1 MAEWLPQPEF
11 CEKHGIGRSTLY
23 TWLSRGKALGRG
35 KRRHRRYIL
44 NPGYVVAL
52 QRKKRR
58 VVRLIDLLPP
68 KERADMVLS
77 MAGAIIAAVEALE
90 KRGIK

>member
-11 CEKHGIGRSTLY
+11 CKKHGIKRSTLY

-44 NPGYVVAL
+44 NPGYVVTL

-68 KERADMVLS
+68 EDRARLVQT
-77 MAGAIIAAVEALE
+77 MAGVIIQPAEALE
-90 KRGIK
+90 KRGLK